1 MNGMRVITDDAFIL
15 GEVDGAQANIV
26 TWQIT
31 HLDVVLTKEATQ
43 EIGFKKPMLGSVT
56 ICLPTSAIKEVGDII
71 TLNFSRMTFK
81 DLKECKVE

>member
-43 EIGFKKPMLGSVT
+43 EIGFKKPMFGSVT